1 VAPLGQPDHSDRLLT
16 SLICIGVLQRPM
28 HHGHR
33 QDGVDQYQSRESAA
47 GAHCTPWVS
56 LVHDNSVTMTA
67 PSLQISILAL
77 ALASCAPARSEKA
90 RTPNVVI
97 VSIDTLRGDQLG
109 RAGPDGASLTPVL
122 DALAAES
129 VQFSAAFSQS
139 NETLFSHA
147 SMFTGRYPSELGALD
162 YMSYR
167 IAPGTPTIAS
177 RLADAGYRTEAVVGG
192 GHMAPAF
199 GMQAGFHRYRSTSDF
214 SGFQETMPI
223 ALQTL
228 DELAAEEQPFLL
240 FVHGY
245 DCHTPYIKPGPFGRP
260 MSPGHESDL
269 VDLAR
274 QPLTYDRI
282 WKDKLYPEFEA
293 PQISSPDA
301 LRFLD
306 PEVFADLETYA
317 AGPGAQTHRV
327 LSGAEQKFLLGTYD
341 AATQYAD
348 TFVGFLL
355 DRIDEEELRDNTV
368 LIVLS
373 DHGEDLLDNG
383 FFNHRVTLQD
393 PNIRVPL
400 IVRAPGVQPEIRRDL
415 VGLIDVLPTILQ
427 ATGLPARPSPGHS
440 LLLPPTEKDR
450 GIFSESLR
458 GQISVRSSRGRLIVP
473 RALARPDSAP
483 ESQPE
488 GVKIYGPNGR
498 ASSWA
503 SPRSGDLWI
512 QLNQVDAL

>member
-1 VAPLGQPDHSDRLLT
+1 MT
-16 SLICIGVLQRPM
+16 NLIPSFLVL
-28 HHGHR
+28 
-33 QDGVDQYQSRESAA
+33 A
-47 GAHCTPWVS
+47 G
-56 LVHDNSVTMTA
+56 M
-67 PSLQISILAL
+67 AL
-77 ALASCAPARSEKA
+77 SGCAPVRSQEA
-90 RTPNVVI
+90 THPNVLI
-97 VSIDTLRGDQLG
+97 ISIDTLRGDQLG

-122 DALAAES
+122 DALAMES

-147 SMFTGRYPSELGALD
+147 SIFTGRYPSELGALD
-162 YMSYR
+162 YMTYR

-223 ALQTL
+223 ALEAL
-228 DELAAEEQPFLL
+228 DEMAGEAQPFFL

-245 DCHTPYIKPGPFGRP
+245 DCHTPYIKPGPFGRA
-260 MSPGHESDL
+260 MSPGHESQM

-282 WKDKLYPEFEA
+282 RYDKFYPEYEA

-306 PEVFADLETYA
+306 PEIFSDLAAYA
-317 AGPGAQTHRV
+317 EGPGAENHHQLTRE
-327 LSGAEQKFLLGTYD
+327 EQRFLIGTYD

-355 DRIDEEELRDNTV
+355 DRIDALGLRENTV

-383 FFNHRVTLQD
+383 YFNHRVSLHDSNLQ
-393 PNIRVPL
+393 IPL
-400 IVRAPGVQPEIRRDL
+400 IVRAPGVEPEIRRDL
-415 VGLIDVLPTILQ
+415 VGLIDVLPTVLE
-427 ATGLPARPSPGHS
+427 AAGLPSRTSRGWN
-440 LLLPPTEKDR
+440 LLTAPKYMDR
-450 GIFSESLR
+450 GIYSESLR
-458 GQISVRSSRGRLIVP
+458 GQVSMRTSRGRLIVQADMTLKGAIP
-473 RALARPDSAP
+473 ETEPSGASVYRPSGKRMEWSLQRTGELWSKLREARD
-483 ESQPE
+483 Q
-488 GVKIYGPNGR
+488 
-498 ASSWA
+498 
-503 SPRSGDLWI
+503 
-512 QLNQVDAL
+512 

>member
-1 VAPLGQPDHSDRLLT
+1 
-16 SLICIGVLQRPM
+16 
-28 HHGHR
+28 
-33 QDGVDQYQSRESAA
+33 
-47 GAHCTPWVS
+47 
-56 LVHDNSVTMTA
+56 LVHDISEPMTDLI
-67 PSLQISILAL
+67 PSFLVLASLAL
-77 ALASCAPARSEKA
+77 SGCAPARPQQDA
-90 RTPNVVI
+90 PPNVLI
-97 VSIDTLRGDQLG
+97 VSIDTLRGDQVG

-129 VQFSAAFSQS
+129 IQFRVAFSQS

-147 SMFTGRYPSELGALD
+147 SIFTGRYPSELGALD
-162 YMSYR
+162 YMTYR

-199 GMQAGFHRYRSTSDF
+199 GMQAGFHRYRSTRDF

-228 DELAAEEQPFLL
+228 DELAGEDQPFFL

-245 DCHTPYIKPGPFGRP
+245 DCHTPYIKPGPFGRA
-260 MSPGHESDL
+260 MSPGHESQM

-282 WKDKLYPEFEA
+282 RQDKFYPDYEA

-306 PEVFADLETYA
+306 PEVFSDLAAYA
-317 AGPGAQTHRV
+317 EGPGAENHHQLTR
-327 LSGAEQKFLLGTYD
+327 EERRFLIGTYD

-355 DRIDEEELRDNTV
+355 DRIDALELRENTV

-383 FFNHRVTLQD
+383 YFNHRVSLHD
-393 PNIRVPL
+393 PNLQIPL
-400 IVRAPGVQPEIRRDL
+400 IVQVPDVEPEVRLDL
-415 VGLIDVLPTILQ
+415 VGLIDVLPTILE
-427 ATGLPARPSPGHS
+427 AAGLPSRATRGRS
-440 LLLPPTEKDR
+440 LLTASRFMDR
-450 GIFSESLR
+450 GIYSESLR
-458 GQISVRSSRGRLIVP
+458 GQVSMRTSRGRLIVP
-473 RALARPDSAP
+473 TEMSLEGAIPEVEPPGASVYRP
-483 ESQPE
+483 
-488 GVKIYGPNGR
+488 
-498 ASSWA
+498 
-503 SPRSGDLWI
+503 SGKRMKWSLQRTGELWSKLREERD
-512 QLNQVDAL
+512 Q